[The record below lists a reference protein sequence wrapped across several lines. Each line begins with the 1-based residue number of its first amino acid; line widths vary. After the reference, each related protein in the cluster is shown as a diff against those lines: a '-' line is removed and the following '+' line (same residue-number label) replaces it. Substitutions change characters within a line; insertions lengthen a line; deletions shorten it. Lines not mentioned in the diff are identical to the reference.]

1 MSRITGLLSG
11 LFGWMFV
18 GLSLIVVGETVA
30 RKLFSYSLQGADELG
45 GYILAIG
52 SGLAFT
58 VAFVE
63 RAHIRIDLVHAKL
76 PAGARALLDWIAVAS
91 MAALA
96 LLLAYVGWLVLD
108 ETIEFQSNAPT
119 PWATPLI
126 YPQGAWY
133 ATLVVFALA
142 TLGAA
147 IRATWLLLSGRRE
160 QMLAEYGAKS
170 AQEELDAELQDLDE
184 R

>member
-1 MSRITGLLSG
+1 MSRFNGFLSS
-11 LFGWMFV
+11 LFGWMFMA
-18 GLSLIVVGETVA
+18 LSVIVVAETVS

-45 GYILAIG
+45 GYILAVG

-58 VAFVE
+58 VAFLE
-63 RAHIRIDLVHAKL
+63 RAHIRIDLFQAML
-76 PAGARALLDWIAVAS
+76 PRAARALLDWFAVVS

-96 LLLAYVGWLVLD
+96 LLFVYVGWLVVE

-126 YPQGAWY
+126 YPQGAWF
-133 ATLVVFALA
+133 ATLVVFALV
-142 TLGAA
+142 TTVAA
-147 IRATWLLLSGRRE
+147 IRVTVLLVRRRLDRLDSE
-160 QMLAEYGAKS
+160 FGPKAPE
-170 AQEELDAELQDLDE
+170 EELRAELEDLGH

>member
-1 MSRITGLLSG
+1 LSRFTGFLSG
-11 LFGWMFV
+11 LFGWMFI

-45 GYILAIG
+45 GYILAVG

-58 VAFVE
+58 IAFVE
-63 RAHIRIDLVHAKL
+63 RAHIRIDLLQAKL
-76 PAGARALLDWIAVAS
+76 PAAARALLDWFAVVS

-96 LLLAYVGWLVLD
+96 LLFAYVGWLVLD

-133 ATLVVFALA
+133 ATLVIFALV
-142 TLGAA
+142 TLVGAL
-147 IRATWLLLSGRRE
+147 RATWLLVRGRSA
-160 QMLAEYGAKS
+160 QMVADYGPKS
-170 AQEELDAELQDLDE
+170 ANEELEAELENLGK